1 MIAFSVASSGIG
13 VAPSAVAV
21 IFEAFK
27 QADGSTNR
35 RYGGTGLGLSLSR
48 DIARLLDGA
57 IYATSKPEPGSTF
70 TLHLPL
76 A

>member
-1 MIAFSVASSGIG
+1 M
-13 VAPSAVAV
+13 AV

-27 QADGSTNR
+27 RADGSTNR
-35 RYGGTGLGLSLSR
+35 RYGDTGLGLSLSR

-57 IYATSKPEPGSTF
+57 TYATSKPEHGSTF
-70 TLHLPL
+70 TLYLPL